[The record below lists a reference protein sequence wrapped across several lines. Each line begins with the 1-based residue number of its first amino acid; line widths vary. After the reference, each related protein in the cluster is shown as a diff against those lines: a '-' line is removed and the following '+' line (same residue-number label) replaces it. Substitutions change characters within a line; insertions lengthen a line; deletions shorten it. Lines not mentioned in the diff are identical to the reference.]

1 LAAALAAAGLF
12 VFGQVVGWSG
22 PASADDATC
31 PAKPMVVKIHADWCG
46 TCKATANLWSQ
57 LGTDLGDRAEIIEL
71 DVSDRVAYEAS
82 RARAED
88 LGISEF
94 FQEYRSKTGTIAVLD
109 CETMR
114 PVAILNGERD
124 IGEYRKAISRASRA
138 S

>member
-1 LAAALAAAGLF
+1 MRMGEDQHEAIQVYSTGSLTLDIALGIGGLPHGRVVEIYGPQSTGKTTIALQAIAKCQKGGGVAAF
-12 VFGQVVGWSG
+12 R
-22 PASADDATC
+22 
-31 PAKPMVVKIHADWCG
+31 IY
-46 TCKATANLWSQ
+46 
-57 LGTDLGDRAEIIEL
+57 
-71 DVSDRVAYEAS
+71 AYEAS